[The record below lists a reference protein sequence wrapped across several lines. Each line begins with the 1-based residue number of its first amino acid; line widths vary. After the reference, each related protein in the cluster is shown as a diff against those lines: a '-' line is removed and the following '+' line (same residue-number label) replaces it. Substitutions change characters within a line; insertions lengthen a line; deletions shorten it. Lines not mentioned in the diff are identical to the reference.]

1 MRLVVFG
8 ATGRI
13 GRAVVSRAVAEG
25 HDVTGLSQSD
35 LDIRESVPAELVDG
49 ADAVIFAAGKPGRG
63 PSVVRSMGMAN
74 VIRAMD
80 SAGVKRIL
88 AVMPSAVHISRGMP
102 LTRKIALRFFVHK
115 LYRNP
120 FLDLE
125 RMEDELHHS
134 SLDWTVVRTAKLS
147 DGPSAGQVV
156 AVPDHVRGRERTVG
170 VADLAAYL
178 VSHVDDS
185 ALHRATVA
193 LTGQR

>member
-13 GRAVVSRAVAEG
+13 GRAVVARARAEG
-25 HDVTGLSQSD
+25 HEVTGLSQAD
-35 LDIRESVPAELVDG
+35 LDVREPIPAELVDG

-63 PSVVRSMGMAN
+63 PSIVRSMGMAN
-74 VIRAMD
+74 VVAAMD
-80 SAGVKRIL
+80 SAGVKRVL
-88 AVMPSAVHISRGMP
+88 AVMPSAVHIAPGAP

-134 SLDWTVVRTAKLS
+134 SLDWTVVRTARLY
-147 DGPSAGQVV
+147 DGPATGRVV
-156 AVPDHVRGRERTVG
+156 AVPGTVRGPERPVS

-185 ALHRATVA
+185 SLYRGTVT

>member
-13 GRAVVSRAVAEG
+13 GSAVVSRARADG
-25 HDVTGLSQSD
+25 HDVSGLSQAD
-35 LDIRESVPAELVDG
+35 LDVREPVPAELVDG
-49 ADAVIFAAGKPGRG
+49 ADAVIFAAGRPGRG
-63 PSVVRSMGMAN
+63 PSVVRSMGMTN
-74 VIRAMD
+74 VATAMD

-88 AVMPSAVHISRGMP
+88 AVMPSAVHISRGAP

-134 SLDWTVVRTAKLS
+134 SLDWTVVRTARLY
-147 DGPSAGQVV
+147 DGPSTGRFV
-156 AVPDHVRGRERTVG
+156 AVPGTVSGRERPVS

-185 ALHRATVA
+185 SLHRGTVT

>member
-13 GRAVVSRAVAEG
+13 GRAVVSQARAAG
-25 HDVTGLSQSD
+25 HTVSGLSQAD
-35 LDIRESVPAELVDG
+35 LDVREPIPPEFVDG
-49 ADAVIFAAGKPGRG
+49 SDAVVFAAGKPGRG

-74 VIRAMD
+74 VVKAMD
-80 SAGVKRIL
+80 SAGVKRVL
-88 AVMPSAVHISRGMP
+88 AVMPSAVHISPGAP

-134 SLDWTVVRTAKLS
+134 SLDWTVVRTAALH
-147 DGPSAGQVV
+147 DGPPTGRIV
-156 AVPDHVRGRERTVG
+156 AVPGTVSGPERGVS

-178 VSHVDDS
+178 VSHADDS
-185 ALHRATVA
+185 SLHRATVT